1 MVQLFLDLQEAT
13 GLLSLLPFLYLQAWE
28 RLLLGITSE
37 QFPNFSAEKGVF
49 LQAPVLLVTS
59 FSSRFSVYVGV
70 HVKLHQDGTMR
81 KMYHAGHDSNM
92 FHIEH
97 DM

>member
-1 MVQLFLDLQEAT
+1 MPLAHLTRPYIVPELKCNVLNTILLNVILT
-13 GLLSLLPFLYLQAWE
+13 G
-28 RLLLGITSE
+28 
-37 QFPNFSAEKGVF
+37 QFCVNTILVKVF
-49 LQAPVLLVTS
+49 P